1 MKKLTLLYFLAFW
14 AQLNANIDSNSINRI
29 MLELESSLHET
40 MYQYE
45 IGHQQLLAQYQDTEE
60 ILQTEALSVKE
71 YIRLLN
77 DKVNLLQAMEQK
89 EDFLGVELTKIR
101 YQKGL
106 DLIRLIYEKVLGL
119 DHHFTSIQTYQNI
132 TSLSNPNSYP
142 EFQKSKSILE
152 KRLKRENALKLPIVL
167 ETNPYLSP
175 AFSLITSMLGAGST
189 TERESELEE
198 ISCILDFTARMNSEL
213 ATIFYETTFLKEN
226 NNSLKQECIDLFQ
239 EYVGVIDYHTPLDIC
254 RREDDWEKVE
264 ETLDSYMKTL
274 EAEIAKDPRS
284 TRAIKQQINLE
295 FAVDRLVSFIDKYN
309 SFIEQGSKYY
319 QKFEVIVSNYP
330 NEENC
335 KSKLPV
341 EFDSLKRDIRYSIDR
356 FNEAYNIAALK
367 GSKLKDLLY
376 GFSE

>member
-1 MKKLTLLYFLAFW
+1 MKKLIPLYFLALW
-14 AQLNANIDSNSINRI
+14 APLNAHIDSSNINQI
-29 MLELESSLHET
+29 ILELESSLHAT

-45 IGHQQLLAQYQDTEE
+45 IEHQRLLIQYQDTEA
-60 ILQTEALSVKE
+60 ILLQTEAISVKE

-77 DKVNLLQAMEQK
+77 DKVNLLQAMEKK

-142 EFQKSKSILE
+142 EFQRSKTTIE

-264 ETLDSYMKTL
+264 ETLDSYMKSL
-274 EAEIAKDPRS
+274 EEEVAKDPRS

-335 KSKLPV
+335 RTKLPV
-341 EFDSLKRDIRYSIDR
+341 EFESLKNDIPCACPSPLV
-356 FNEAYNIAALK
+356 FALFQPCCR
-367 GSKLKDLLY
+367 LP
-376 GFSE
+376 